1 MNGSKDEAG
10 RQGAPVDGRLA
21 EAVHLQAMEGNPLS
35 PDEVAMFET
44 FERER
49 MPPGE
54 RRVRIARRLEDRA
67 RIAAAE

>member
-1 MNGSKDEAG
+1 MSESKDEAG
-10 RQGAPVDGRLA
+10 RQRAPVDRRLA